1 MALTVQTWPQI
12 SKTERFGIGF
22 VGTNVSQPSKCKE
35 TVFLNLFVAFCY
47 SKIKYRKGSFQHEDK
62 SALRLVFKAATA
74 PSALRASCAMGAN
87 GPVMAVAKAGRLA
100 AVVTLADSNQ
110 KS

>member
-62 SALRLVFKAATA
+62 SALRLVFKVWVRRQ
-74 PSALRASCAMGAN
+74 LWRARMLVVQGSLERQQKVFLF
-87 GPVMAVAKAGRLA
+87 PDQRL
-100 AVVTLADSNQ
+100 
-110 KS
+110 